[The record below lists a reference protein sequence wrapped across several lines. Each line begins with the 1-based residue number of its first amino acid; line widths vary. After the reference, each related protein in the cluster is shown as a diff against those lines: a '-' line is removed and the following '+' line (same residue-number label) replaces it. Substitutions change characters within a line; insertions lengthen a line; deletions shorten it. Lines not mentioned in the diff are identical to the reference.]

1 MEQLKLV
8 NREGRIYDETTGNY
22 SGGERTETIVYADV
36 NTVSVENVRIMYG
49 DMRKRAIVVR
59 NPYPLNWYTWN
70 FDYVIFRGKKY
81 TLDNDNAYGLGVTSF
96 YFSEV

>member
-36 NTVSVENVRIMYG
+36 NTVSVENAQLMYG
-49 DMRKRAIVVR
+49 NLRQRAIVVR
-59 NPYPLNWYTWN
+59 NPYPLNWINWN
-70 FDYVIFRGKKY
+70 YEYIIFRGKKY
-81 TLDNDNAYGLGVTSF
+81 TLDNDNDYGFGLRSF